1 MTTTVFSRRPHTP
14 LLYQCNASPALTL
27 CESGEH
33 CPHCRNM
40 KFPAKVASPDR
51 GLQATSLFE
60 LIKANLRPMRL
71 GNIEAA

>member
-1 MTTTVFSRRPHTP
+1 
-14 LLYQCNASPALTL
+14 LYSHDSSKREMSNFI
-27 CESGEH
+27 G
-33 CPHCRNM
+33 RNM
-40 KFPAKVASPDR
+40 AAAKPGVNCEERQPRTPAHLGDNSPDR